1 MTTKTTPKRPGGAAP
16 SPSSNGYGGTPRSTV
31 APPKGRVRLPELAI
45 GLFVMVGFALG
56 AVLWHL
62 NSVDKSPALAIAANV
77 ERGET
82 LTSNDIR
89 VVYVA
94 SDDVL
99 ATIGEGQMSQVVGRV
114 ALVDLPAGALLTR
127 DLVADAVVIE
137 AGDGVAGLSLEPGQ
151 YPALGLAPGDIINVV
166 RAGEDGTGE
175 DGTGEATD
183 TVIARHATVFA
194 VEDLASDR
202 KLVSIMTTE
211 ADAEAVA
218 SAAGGGSLRL
228 VLVSP

>member
-16 SPSSNGYGGTPRSTV
+16 QPSSNGHGGTSRVTV
-31 APPKGRVRLPELAI
+31 APPKGRVRPPELAVGI
-45 GLFVMVGFALG
+45 FVMVAFALG

-62 NSVDKSPALAIAANV
+62 NSVDKSPALALAANV

-82 LTSNDIR
+82 ITAADVH

-99 ATIGEGQMSQVVGRV
+99 ASLGQGQMSQVVGRV
-114 ALVDLPAGALLTR
+114 ALVDLPAGTLMTR
-127 DLVADAVVIE
+127 GLVADAVVIE

-151 YPALGLAPGDIINVV
+151 YPALGLAPGDIVNVV
-166 RAGEDGTGE
+166 RSAEDATGE
-175 DGTGEATD
+175 DAD
-183 TVIARHATVFA
+183 SVIARKVTVFA

-202 KLVSIMTTE
+202 KLVSITTAE

-218 SAAGGGSLRL
+218 SAAGGGALRL

>member
-1 MTTKTTPKRPGGAAP
+1 MAIKTTPKRPGGAAP
-16 SPSSNGYGGTPRSTV
+16 SSSSNGHGGTSRSTV

-45 GLFVMVGFALG
+45 GLFVMVAFALG

-62 NSVDKSPALAIAANV
+62 NSVEKSPALAIAANV

-82 LTSNDIR
+82 ITSNDIR

-94 SDDVL
+94 SDDML
-99 ATIGEGQMSQVVGRV
+99 ATLGEGQMSQVVGRV
-114 ALVDLPAGALLTR
+114 ALVDLPTGALLTR

-137 AGDGVAGLSLEPGQ
+137 TGDGVAGLSLEPGQ
-151 YPALGLAPGDIINVV
+151 YPALGLAPGDIVNVV
-166 RAGEDGTGE
+166 RAGEDSTGE
-175 DGTGEATD
+175 DTD
-183 TVIARHATVFA
+183 TVIARGATVFA

>member
-1 MTTKTTPKRPGGAAP
+1 MAIKTTPKRPRRAAP
-16 SPSSNGYGGTPRSTV
+16 SPSSNGHGGTQRLSV

-82 LTSNDIR
+82 ITSGDIR
-89 VVYVA
+89 IVYVA

-99 ATIGEGQMSQVVGRV
+99 ATLGEGQMSQVVGRV
-114 ALVDLPAGALLTR
+114 ALVDLPPGALLTR
-127 DLVADAVVIE
+127 DLVADAVAIE

-151 YPALGLAPGDIINVV
+151 YPALGLAPGDIVNVV
-166 RAGEDGTGE
+166 RGGEDATGE
-175 DGTGEATD
+175 STD
-183 TVIARHATVFA
+183 AVIARGATVFA
-194 VEDLASDR
+194 IEDLASDR
-202 KLVSIMTTE
+202 KLVSIKTTE

-218 SAAGGGSLRL
+218 STAGGGSLRL

>member
-1 MTTKTTPKRPGGAAP
+1 MATKTTPNRPGGGA
-16 SPSSNGYGGTPRSTV
+16 SPPISNGHGGTSSVTV

-45 GLFVMVGFALG
+45 GLFVMVAFALG

-62 NSVDKSPALAIAANV
+62 NSVDKSPALAVAASI

-82 LTSNDIR
+82 ISAEDIR

-99 ATIGEGQMSQVVGRV
+99 ARLGEREMSQIVGRV
-114 ALVDLPAGALLTR
+114 ALVDLPAGTLMTR
-127 DLVADAVVIE
+127 GLVADAVAIE

-151 YPALGLAPGDIINVV
+151 YPALGLAPGDSVNVV
-166 RAGEDGTGE
+166 QSVDDAKGENPGTS
-175 DGTGEATD
+175 
-183 TVIARHATVFA
+183 IARDARVFA

-211 ADAEAVA
+211 DDAEAVA
-218 SAAGGGSLRL
+218 SAAGSGALRL

>member
-1 MTTKTTPKRPGGAAP
+1 MATKTTPKRARGAAP
-16 SPSSNGYGGTPRSTV
+16 PPSSNGHGGTSHVTV

-45 GLFVMVGFALG
+45 GLLVMVAFALG

-82 LTSNDIR
+82 ITAEDIR
-89 VVYVA
+89 VIYVA

-99 ATIGEGQMSQVVGRV
+99 ASLGEGQMSQVVGRV
-114 ALVDLPAGALLTR
+114 ALVDLPAGTLMTR
-127 DLVADAVVIE
+127 GLVADAVAVE
-137 AGDGVAGLSLEPGQ
+137 AGEGVAGLSLEPGQ
-151 YPALGLAPGDIINVV
+151 YPTLGLAPGDTINVV
-166 RAGEDGTGE
+166 RSVEDATGE
-175 DGTGEATD
+175 DAD
-183 TVIARHATVFA
+183 TVIARNATVFA

-211 ADAEAVA
+211 ADSEAVA
-218 SAAGGGSLRL
+218 SAAGGGALRL

>member
-1 MTTKTTPKRPGGAAP
+1 MATKTTPQRSGGTGP
-16 SPSSNGYGGTPRSTV
+16 RPSSNGHGGAQRMTV

-45 GLFVMVGFALG
+45 GLFVMVTFALG

-62 NSVDKSPALAIAANV
+62 SSVDQSPALAIAADV

-82 LTSNDIR
+82 ITAADVR

-99 ATIGEGQMSQVVGRV
+99 ATLGEGQMSQVVGRV
-114 ALVDLPAGALLTR
+114 ALVDLPAGTLVTR
-127 DLVADAVVIE
+127 GLVADAVAIE
-137 AGDGVAGLSLEPGQ
+137 VGDGVAGLSLEPGQ
-151 YPALGLAPGDIINVV
+151 YPALGLAPGDLVNVV
-166 RAGEDGTGE
+166 RSADDSAGGE
-175 DGTGEATD
+175 GDS
-183 TVIARHATVFA
+183 VIARNATVFA

-202 KLVSIMTTE
+202 KLVSVMTSE

-218 SAAGGGSLRL
+218 SVAGSGSLRL

>member
-1 MTTKTTPKRPGGAAP
+1 MATKTTPQRPGSAAP
-16 SPSSNGYGGTPRSTV
+16 HPSSNGHGGSQRMAV

-45 GLFVMVGFALG
+45 GLFVMVAFALG

-62 NSVDKSPALAIAANV
+62 SSVDQSPAVAIAADV

-82 LTSNDIR
+82 ITASDVR

-94 SDDVL
+94 SDDGL
-99 ATIGEGQMSQVVGRV
+99 ATLSEAQMSQVVGRV
-114 ALVDLPAGALLTR
+114 ALVDLPAGTLVTR
-127 DLVADAVVIE
+127 SLVADAVAIQ

-151 YPALGLAPGDIINVV
+151 YPALGLAPGDVVNVV
-166 RAGEDGTGE
+166 RSAGDPADG
-175 DGTGEATD
+175 DGD
-183 TVIARHATVFA
+183 SVIARNATVFA

-202 KLVSIMTTE
+202 KLVSIMTSE
-211 ADAEAVA
+211 ADAESVA
-218 SAAGGGSLRL
+218 SEAGSGSLRL